1 MPQIFTIFAFRINNR
16 TQLKRPKI
24 VKFKFLSIIA
34 FAGAAA
40 YCTMAQQNN
49 IAEEVAWIVGDEPIY
64 KSQIEEQYSQLQ
76 YEKTP
81 INGDPYC
88 VIPEQ
93 LSIDKLFL
101 HQAVID
107 TVTVEDATVAKEV
120 NARINYFVESLGSKE
135 KVEEYFRKSIP
146 EIREQYMEIMKNQY
160 IVQQVKE
167 NLTKNVK
174 STPADVR
181 KYYESLDKDSIP
193 YVPMQVEAQII
204 TIKPII
210 PQEEI
215 DEVKSRLRD
224 YAQRVNNGESE
235 FSTLAILY
243 SQDGSSV
250 RGGEIGFRGRTEL
263 MPEYASV
270 AFNLTDPKK
279 ASRIVE
285 TDAGFHI
292 IQLIEKRGDKVNTRH
307 ILLKPKVS
315 DKELTDGI
323 TRLDS
328 LRQDINAKKFTFEQ
342 AAQYVS
348 QDKDTRNNQGIMYNQ
363 MTRSTKFQM
372 SQLPQE
378 VAKHV
383 DKLQVGEIS
392 EPFIMIDEK
401 TGREVVAIVKLKSRH
416 EGHKATLSDDFEEL
430 KDMYELSAKNKIITD
445 WIENKIKST
454 YVYIE
459 EGWRDCQFQHEGWLK
474 R

>member
-1 MPQIFTIFAFRINNR
+1 M
-16 TQLKRPKI
+16 
-24 VKFKFLSIIA
+24 KFKFLSIIA

-93 LSIDKLFL
+93 LAIDKLFL

-174 STPADVR
+174 SAPADVR

>member
-1 MPQIFTIFAFRINNR
+1 M
-16 TQLKRPKI
+16 
-24 VKFKFLSIIA
+24 KFKFLSIIA

-93 LSIDKLFL
+93 LAIDKLFL

-235 FSTLAILY
+235 FSTLAILD

>member
-1 MPQIFTIFAFRINNR
+1 M
-16 TQLKRPKI
+16 
-24 VKFKFLSIIA
+24 KFKFLSIIA

-93 LSIDKLFL
+93 LAIDKLFL

-174 STPADVR
+174 FTPADVR

-430 KDMYELSAKNKIITD
+430 KDMYELSAKNEIITD

>member
-1 MPQIFTIFAFRINNR
+1 M
-16 TQLKRPKI
+16 
-24 VKFKFLSIIA
+24 KFKFLSIIA

-93 LSIDKLFL
+93 LAIDKLFL

-167 NLTKNVK
+167 NLAKNVK

>member
-1 MPQIFTIFAFRINNR
+1 M
-16 TQLKRPKI
+16 
-24 VKFKFLSIIA
+24 KFKFLSIIA

-93 LSIDKLFL
+93 LAIDKLFL

-307 ILLKPKVS
+307 FAEAKSVGQRTYRRHHPPRLTAS
-315 DKELTDGI
+315 RHQRKEIHIRAGRTI
-323 TRLDS
+323 CVTRQGYTKQPRHHVQPDDAFNKIPDEPAAPGS
-328 LRQDINAKKFTFEQ
+328 GKACRQ
-342 AAQYVS
+342 AAS
-348 QDKDTRNNQGIMYNQ
+348 GRNLRTI
-363 MTRSTKFQM
+363 
-372 SQLPQE
+372 
-378 VAKHV
+378 HH
-383 DKLQVGEIS
+383 D
-392 EPFIMIDEK
+392 
-401 TGREVVAIVKLKSRH
+401 
-416 EGHKATLSDDFEEL
+416 
-430 KDMYELSAKNKIITD
+430 
-445 WIENKIKST
+445 
-454 YVYIE
+454 
-459 EGWRDCQFQHEGWLK
+459 
-474 R
+474 

>member
-1 MPQIFTIFAFRINNR
+1 M
-16 TQLKRPKI
+16 
-24 VKFKFLSIIA
+24 KFKFLSIIA

-93 LSIDKLFL
+93 LAIDKLFL

-174 STPADVR
+174 SIPADVR

>member
-1 MPQIFTIFAFRINNR
+1 M
-16 TQLKRPKI
+16 
-24 VKFKFLSIIA
+24 KFKLLSIIA
-34 FAGAAA
+34 IAGIAA
-40 YCTMAQQNN
+40 YYSVAQNN
-49 IAEEVAWIVGDEPIY
+49 IAEEVVWVVGDEPIY
-64 KSQIEEQYSQLQ
+64 KSQVEEQYSQMQ
-76 YEKTP
+76 YEK
-81 INGDPYC
+81 IDIAGDPYC

-93 LSIDKLFL
+93 LAIDKLFL

-107 TVTVEDATVAKEV
+107 TITVEDATVAKEV

-135 KVEEYFRKSIP
+135 KVEEYFRKTIP
-146 EIREQYMEIMKNQY
+146 EIREQYQEVMKNQY

-167 NLTKNVK
+167 SLTKDVK
-174 STPADVR
+174 VTPADVR
-181 KYYESLDKDSIP
+181 KYYDNLDKDSIP
-193 YVPMQVEAQII
+193 YVPLQVEAQII

-285 TDAGFHI
+285 TDAGYHI

-323 TRLDS
+323 ARLDS
-328 LRQDINAKKFTFEQ
+328 LRSDINAGKFTFEQ

-348 QDKDTRNNQGIMYNQ
+348 QDKDTRNNQGIMYNDQ
-363 MTRSTKFQM
+363 TRSTKFQM

-378 VAKHV
+378 VAKQV
-383 DKLQVGEIS
+383 DKLKVGEIS
-392 EPFIMIDEK
+392 NPFIMVDEK
-401 TGREVVAIVKLKSRH
+401 TGREVVAIVKLKNRI

-430 KDMYELSAKNKIITD
+430 KDMYEAYRKSEILKE
-445 WIENKIKST
+445 WVENKIKST

-459 EGWRDCQFQHEGWLK
+459 EGWRDCDFQHEGWLK

>member
-1 MPQIFTIFAFRINNR
+1 M
-16 TQLKRPKI
+16 
-24 VKFKFLSIIA
+24 KFKFLSIIA

-93 LSIDKLFL
+93 LAIDKLFL

-174 STPADVR
+174 STPTDVR

>member
-1 MPQIFTIFAFRINNR
+1 M
-16 TQLKRPKI
+16 
-24 VKFKFLSIIA
+24 KFKFLSIIA
-34 FAGAAA
+34 FAGVAA

-93 LSIDKLFL
+93 LAIDKLFL

-167 NLTKNVK
+167 NLAKNVK

-323 TRLDS
+323 IRLDS

>member
-93 LSIDKLFL
+93 LAIDKLFL

-167 NLTKNVK
+167 NLTKNAK

>member
-1 MPQIFTIFAFRINNR
+1 M
-16 TQLKRPKI
+16 
-24 VKFKFLSIIA
+24 KFKFLSIIA

-93 LSIDKLFL
+93 LAIDKLFL

-174 STPADVR
+174 SIPADVR

-315 DKELTDGI
+315 DKELSDGI